1 MKKMKVRR
9 FYTNKSHKIMKRVRI
24 GVMILTSPLWF
35 PFYGLAW
42 VFYHLSEIMDS
53 VVSFLDNLLQNILDK
68 VIPQIK

>member
-1 MKKMKVRR
+1 
-9 FYTNKSHKIMKRVRI
+9 MKRVRI